1 MDIFIFDTCSLRD
14 LDDIEILEK
23 ILNKLTIDK
32 LCISDENFNE
42 LNWKLKAKIKEKID
56 IFPSNET
63 EFNTLRAQWK
73 KRGIAGSSKDLHML
87 YVVEK
92 IYSSI
97 LPNNKIH
104 VVSFDLGFKES
115 VENYKNTYKRKELIF
130 YTTID
135 FLNLIYIRDGMSYSE
150 FVNATLRLFKYKE
163 ISKYFKNLKT
173 YQKDTYEK
181 DIKDAEVLLTE
192 RFQIYKFHIV
202 EHTKRLIG

>member
-1 MDIFIFDTCSLRD
+1 MDIFVFDACSLID
-14 LDDIEILEK
+14 LDDIEILDI

-32 LCISDENFNE
+32 LWISDENFNE
-42 LNWKLKAKIKEKID
+42 LDWRLKAKIKGKID
-56 IFPSNET
+56 IFQSNET
-63 EFNTLRAQWK
+63 EFNTLRTLWK
-73 KRGIAGSSKDLHML
+73 KDRIAGQSKDLHML

-92 IYSSI
+92 IYPSI
-97 LPNNKIH
+97 KTDNKIH
-104 VVSFDLGFKES
+104 VVSFDLGFKEN

-135 FLNLIYIRDGMSYSE
+135 LLNLIYIRDGMSYSE
-150 FVNATLRLFKYKE
+150 FINATLRLFKHKE

-173 YQKDTYEK
+173 YQKDTYQK

-192 RFQIYKFHIV
+192 RFQIYKYHIV